1 MKTFPFHLQH
11 DAMQCGVA
19 CLRMVSEYFGEQ
31 FTMDELDE
39 DDGTVNNYQ
48 YKKLIYVNLKPNNL

>member
-19 CLRMVSEYFGEQ
+19 CLRMVSEYFGER

-39 DDGTVNNYQ
+39 DDRTANNYQ
-48 YKKLIYVNLKPNNL
+48 YNKEIFV